1 MQLQTKKILAGKL
14 FDSFTGEL
22 LENRLI
28 VVSPESGLILEVKE
42 FEDSARG
49 LVAAGVDLNTKDAID
64 LRDRTIL
71 PGFVDAHVHFFLH
84 QYSETTWED
93 QVTRES
99 LAERTVRATAHA
111 RRTLLAGFTSVRDL
125 GTEGAQDADLA
136 LRKCLSGPNP
146 IIPGPRYFIANRAI
160 VATGSYGPKN
170 KLYPD
175 RNGIEGVF
183 GAEVADG
190 VTACK
195 AAVRRQVGA
204 GADWIKVNY
213 RVRANLYDVSP
224 EIAARSIATFSEEEL
239 EAMKVEA
246 HRLGVKITAHA
257 QESTALAAVARIGYN
272 SVEHAFAFGDLI
284 GTGVFDSPRADGLPL
299 FWVPTLATFYTVGGE
314 AWKRASAS
322 FKKALTGLPE
332 GVEIACGGDTGVF
345 AHGENSLEMKVMANL
360 GADWRKVLQWGTL
373 NGWKS
378 IKKGF
383 AADII
388 ATKGDLERD
397 FNNAIDEES
406 IVFVMKGGR
415 VYKDSGKAVY

>member
-1 MQLQTKKILAGKL
+1 MQCI
-14 FDSFTGEL
+14 
-22 LENRLI
+22 R
-28 VVSPESGLILEVKE
+28 P
-42 FEDSARG
+42 
-49 LVAAGVDLNTKDAID
+49 ID
-64 LRDRTIL
+64 
-71 PGFVDAHVHFFLH
+71 
-84 QYSETTWED
+84 
-93 QVTRES
+93 
-99 LAERTVRATAHA
+99 
-111 RRTLLAGFTSVRDL
+111 
-125 GTEGAQDADLA
+125 
-136 LRKCLSGPNP
+136 
-146 IIPGPRYFIANRAI
+146 
-160 VATGSYGPKN
+160 
-170 KLYPD
+170 
-175 RNGIEGVF
+175 
-183 GAEVADG
+183 
-190 VTACK
+190 
-195 AAVRRQVGA
+195 
-204 GADWIKVNY
+204 Y

-224 EIAARSIATFSEEEL
+224 GIAAQSIATFSEEEL

-272 SVEHAFAFGDLI
+272 SVEHAFAFGDLL

-322 FKKALTGLPE
+322 FKKALAELPE

-373 NGWKS
+373 NGWKCIRS
-378 IKKGF
+378 MRWEHGSGVERLKRIEELGEDARVVGDNEVPFGAIKKGF

-415 VYKDSGKAVY
+415 VYKESGKAVY